1 MPCSTDGCSSPHPP
15 SPLPTPSVQHGAEIA
30 LVELEPRDRDV
41 WRRRVEQ
48 RGQLE
53 RGTLDAHKPA
63 TWAEVLERVGT
74 DGSESW
80 SDGVSVPLRCRI
92 DSTAEGVAVQDHV
105 DQVLRMLHASGRE
118 QRAAAAATL
127 E

>member
-63 TWAEVLERVGT
+63 TWAEVLERV
-74 DGSESW
+74 
-80 SDGVSVPLRCRI
+80 
-92 DSTAEGVAVQDHV
+92 
-105 DQVLRMLHASGRE
+105 VLRMLHASGRE